1 MTNQVFISR
10 VAKFLPNEP
19 VGNEEI
25 EDHLGLIDGKPSRA
39 RRIILRNNGIKTRY
53 YVVGK
58 DGSFSHNNAQLTVE
72 AIRGLEGRDFKL
84 EDIQVLTCGTSAP
97 DQSLPSHTSMVHG
110 ELGIAAAELF
120 SPSGACCSG
129 MQAMKYGYMSVL
141 SGQSQNAV
149 CCGSELI
156 SPMMLAKNFESET
169 EKLSQLDK
177 LPIIAFD
184 KDFLRWMLSDGA
196 GAALLQ
202 SKPSKG
208 MNLKIEWIEGT
219 SYAHEFETCMYA
231 ASVKEKDASLT
242 SWKFMDSQEW
252 LDRSVF
258 AMKQDVK
265 LLGKNITDL
274 GAKFLKE
281 IADKRD
287 FDVNS
292 IDFFLPHLSSMFFWK
307 KAVQSLSEYGV
318 GIPEEKWFTNL
329 VNVGNVGSA
338 SIYLMLEELLRE
350 NKIKHGDRILLM
362 VPESARFSYSYALL
376 TAEEH

>member
-1 MTNQVFISR
+1 MTKQVFITN
-10 VAKFLPNEP
+10 VAKFLPNNP
-19 VGNEEI
+19 VENDDI
-25 EDHLGLIDGKPSRA
+25 EDHLGMIDGKPSRA
-39 RRIILRNNGIKTRY
+39 RRIILRNNGIKSRY
-53 YVVGK
+53 YVVDQEGN
-58 DGSFSHNNAQLTVE
+58 FSHNNAQLTAE
-72 AIRGLEGRDFKL
+72 AIRQLEKNGFELKNI
-84 EDIQVLTCGTSAP
+84 EVLSCGTSAP

-110 ELGIAAAELF
+110 ELGIAPAELF

-141 SGQSQNAV
+141 SGQSENAV
-149 CCGSELI
+149 ACGSELI
-156 SPMMLAKNFESET
+156 SPMMMAKNFEKET
-169 EKLSQLDK
+169 EKLEQLDQ

-196 GAALLQ
+196 GAAVLE
-202 SKPSKG
+202 SKPRKG
-208 MNLKIEWIEGT
+208 INLKIEWIEGT
-219 SYAHEFETCMYA
+219 SYANEFETCMYA
-231 ASVKEKDASLT
+231 ASTKQEDTNLK
-242 SWKFMDSQEW
+242 SWKVMGTEEW
-252 LDRSVF
+252 LDKSVF

-274 GAKFLKE
+274 GARFLKQ

-307 KAVQSLSEYGV
+307 KAVQSLKDYGV

-329 VNVGNVGSA
+329 TRVGNVGSA

-350 NKIKHGDRILLM
+350 NKIKNGDRILLM

>member
-1 MTNQVFISR
+1 MTKQVFITKIS
-10 VAKFLPNEP
+10 KFLPNSP
-19 VGNEEI
+19 VGNDEI
-25 EDHLGLIDGKPSRA
+25 EDHLGKIDGKASRA
-39 RRIILRNNGIKTRY
+39 RRIILRNNGIKTRH
-53 YVVGK
+53 YVVDKEGN
-58 DGSFSHNNAQLTVE
+58 FSHNNAQLTAE
-72 AIRGLEGRDFKL
+72 AIRQLQSKDFDLK
-84 EDIQVLTCGTSAP
+84 DIEVLACGTSAP

-110 ELGIAAAELF
+110 ELGSAPIELF

-129 MQAMKYGYMSVL
+129 MHAMKYAYMSVL
-141 SGQSQNAV
+141 SEQSNNAV

-156 SPMMLAKNFESET
+156 SPMMLAKNFEEET
-169 EKLSQLDK
+169 GKLNKLDQ

-202 SKPSKG
+202 SKPAKG
-208 MNLKIEWIEGT
+208 LNLKIEWIEGT

-231 ASVKEKDASLT
+231 ASTKEKDTSLK
-242 SWKFMDSQEW
+242 SWKFMNAQEW
-252 LDRSVF
+252 LDHSVF

-281 IADKRD
+281 ICYKRN
-287 FDVNS
+287 FNVND
-292 IDFFLPHLSSMFFWK
+292 IDFFLPHLSSMFFWD
-307 KAVQSLSEYGV
+307 KAVQSMKDYDV
-318 GIPEEKWFTNL
+318 CIPEEKWFTNL
-329 VNVGNVGSA
+329 TRVGNVGSA

-350 NKIKHGDRILLM
+350 DKIKAGDRILLM